1 MTTEPPE
8 AGKNTRGVIYCL
20 ENPKMPDL
28 VKIGRTTDLKQRLS
42 QLYGSGVPVP
52 FECTLALEVEDA
64 ARAER
69 LLHDAFGDHRVNQKR
84 EFFDISAQRVIAA
97 MRLTGGK
104 DVTPTTDV
112 VEDEESRRALETAKK
127 KRPPFHFD
135 MVGIPIGATLHFKA
149 TDDDEG
155 ASITAQ
161 VRPRTKIAF
170 EDEETSLSG
179 AARRILERR
188 GMAPSTTTSVAGP
201 QYWYY
206 EGESLDDRR
215 RRMEREDSEDD

>member
-28 VKIGRTTDLKQRLS
+28 VKIGQTTDLKQRLS
-42 QLYGSGVPVP
+42 RLYGSGVPVP
-52 FECTLALEVEDA
+52 FECVLALEVEDA
-64 ARAER
+64 EEAER

-104 DVTPTTDV
+104 DVTPATDV

-135 MVGIPIGATLHFKA
+135 MVGIPNEATLHFKSTA
-149 TDDDEG
+149 DED
-155 ASITAQ
+155 ADITAL
-161 VRPRTKIAF
+161 VHSPKRIRFAGEVLT
-170 EDEETSLSG
+170 LS
-179 AARRILERR
+179 AAAGKILEQR
-188 GMAPSTTTSVAGP
+188 GMATSVAGP

>member
-28 VKIGRTTDLKQRLS
+28 VKIGRTTDLNRRLS
-42 QLYGSGVPVP
+42 ELYGSGVPVP
-52 FECTLALEVEDA
+52 FECALALEVEDA
-64 ARAER
+64 AETER

-104 DVTPTTDV
+104 DVTPATDV
-112 VEDEESRRALETAKK
+112 VEDEESRRALETAKT
-127 KRPPFHFD
+127 KRPPFHFN

-149 TDDDEG
+149 TADDED
-155 ASITAQ
+155 ANITAQ
-161 VRPRTKIAF
+161 VRSPKTILFDGQK
-170 EDEETSLSG
+170 DSLSG
-179 AARRILERR
+179 AARKILERR
-188 GMAPSTTTSVAGP
+188 GMAPRTAASAPGP